1 MRVKVLGSRA
11 DRPPTRGRAAVWLL
25 VSLACCDGADVG
37 RCGSGG
43 DVVAGFC
50 VYDSGASSGPSFRC
64 PDMTPF
70 RVDLTTGVVCAPDP
84 TSAEDLPA
92 DVCSALAGGC
102 EATPMPDAGPSDAAR
117 LDATRPPRPDGGQP
131 GEWMTRSGERR
142 PSLRSFASV
151 GVDVARRRAI
161 LFGGWDGD
169 PFDDTWARD
178 LDTGAWT
185 PLAATGPSPRSEAS
199 AMVDVARDR
208 FIVAGGHRD
217 GLTVAL
223 DAWALDLVSDTWSE
237 LPPPPRGFG

>member
-1 MRVKVLGSRA
+1 
-11 DRPPTRGRAAVWLL
+11 
-25 VSLACCDGADVG
+25 
-37 RCGSGG
+37 
-43 DVVAGFC
+43 
-50 VYDSGASSGPSFRC
+50 
-64 PDMTPF
+64 
-70 RVDLTTGVVCAPDP
+70 
-84 TSAEDLPA
+84 
-92 DVCSALAGGC
+92 
-102 EATPMPDAGPSDAAR
+102 MPDAGPSDAAR

-142 PSLRSFASV
+142 PSPRSFASV

-237 LPPPPRGFG
+237 LPPPPRGFGSTSVATDGARMWLLVGASEIGHEASIFELDLARDSLRHVADRRRRRRAKRSGAKPSPRSSPRPRPRSFCCRCCREDATAPRHGSTTRDGC